1 VYTSEIDMAFT
12 RDDLEK
18 YEKGP
23 QKQVDDKLSPF
34 RGATP
39 ARAADA
45 AAIAAVQAG
54 QIDATP
60 GGAPAAAVATTDP
73 LVDDS
78 PVVDEDGTLGDPT
91 DSGEGTSD
99 VQTEESSAS
108 AVDPGD
114 ETDPNTDLTGGETT
128 EEEVVA
134 QPAPK
139 KGSAAERIVEVL
151 DLAEGYKVFGKTMQE
166 QLLAAN
172 AELARLRAFG
182 GTTTAAVVAPPVV
195 DKDEPMPDMADADV
209 AYDNDKYREKM
220 AKWVKTQGR
229 IEARRALRE
238 EQGVSTATRVRQD
251 VESKCEAFAKDHPDF
266 KTVVTDNPVLRENQL
281 SVDAGAMVTQSEYTA
296 DILYMFGQDTPLAI
310 RVAKMT
316 PAQQGAEIGRMIDK
330 IVASKSKGKTVTT
343 AKTTATPQ
351 AGAKPVA
358 TKSITKAPPPPA
370 ATRAAGRATA
380 RDPLDPSTSMDEFA
394 RQHRAAKESGRSA
407 NRKMR
412 GLSD

>member
-1 VYTSEIDMAFT
+1 MAFT

-23 QKQVDDKLSPF
+23 QKQVDDKLNPF

-139 KGSAAERIVEVL
+139 KGSAAERSAAVL
-151 DLAEGYKVFGKTMQE
+151 DLAEVYKVFGKTMQE

-172 AELARLRAFG
+172 AELARLRG
-182 GTTTAAVVAPPVV
+182 GTATAVAAAPPVV

-209 AYDNDKYREKM
+209 AYDNDKY
-220 AKWVKTQGR
+220 
-229 IEARRALRE
+229 
-238 EQGVSTATRVRQD
+238 
-251 VESKCEAFAKDHPDF
+251 
-266 KTVVTDNPVLRENQL
+266 
-281 SVDAGAMVTQSEYTA
+281 
-296 DILYMFGQDTPLAI
+296 
-310 RVAKMT
+310 
-316 PAQQGAEIGRMIDK
+316 
-330 IVASKSKGKTVTT
+330 
-343 AKTTATPQ
+343 
-351 AGAKPVA
+351 
-358 TKSITKAPPPPA
+358 
-370 ATRAAGRATA
+370 
-380 RDPLDPSTSMDEFA
+380 
-394 RQHRAAKESGRSA
+394 
-407 NRKMR
+407 
-412 GLSD
+412 